1 MIKKIIN
8 KLPFN
13 SIYSKLF
20 LLFFIIGIV
29 PLIAG
34 SIYSYSNSRKA
45 LLDNAM
51 KQQELE
57 VTSAMRNIV
66 ILFMNSGLN
75 LRLSAEKTSF
85 ADFSGNYGNKDRS
98 YIDIGESLLGIII
111 ALPGVIESAGLT
123 DNNGNIISYMYSVG
137 GVSIK
142 GEDQDLSDKEFFRKT
157 LLLKEGDIY
166 YGTPEISLAT
176 QKWIIPGATPVFDRG
191 GIFRG
196 ILYIQIYLDSI
207 ARVIGHIAHT
217 EDIIFII
224 DKNGQMIAQLGGK
237 PVEPLSLTILQ
248 DSHPSYNNAIKD
260 MKAGDSGIMQ
270 IFFNNKPSWI
280 TYKNIPADVNNQN
293 IWNIAVITSE
303 EAIYAGVNARK
314 YLVMV
319 FLISSVLLVIAG
331 LLGWRIARP
340 IKELTSK
347 STAMSNGELA
357 SRVNIQRQ
365 DEIGQLA
372 HAFNKMAASIQESHN
387 ELVRLSSV
395 DGLTGLYNHREFQK
409 RLEAEINRASRHGST
424 LSLLLID
431 IDYFKKVNDT
441 YGHQSGDEVLHILG
455 DFILKKIRISDFAA
469 RYGGEEF
476 SIILPETTSS
486 NAFIFSERLRKEIN
500 LLATT
505 VLGKETINITVSIG
519 IATFPEDSSK
529 REWLIKAADQ
539 ALYFAKQK
547 GRNKS
552 ILYGETI
559 KAVFEK
565 KPYEVQALLEKAEDW
580 IFKDIATSV
589 EARLPYRRGHYE
601 AVCKTVQQIAQEFHL
616 SDNEKRTL
624 RIAAMISDIGALHIP
639 AETLLKPG
647 PLNEEEWKVVKTHP
661 ELSVK
666 LLSNVLNIQD
676 VLPAIQFHHE
686 HYDGSGYPSGLK
698 GDEIPLLARI
708 LSIADAY
715 HAMTSVSP
723 YRRKL
728 SREETIN
735 ELRFDSGRKYDPRIV
750 EVFIE
755 TLYSQEKEL
764 FDYPA

>member
-1 MIKKIIN
+1 
-8 KLPFN
+8 
-13 SIYSKLF
+13 
-20 LLFFIIGIV
+20 
-29 PLIAG
+29 
-34 SIYSYSNSRKA
+34 
-45 LLDNAM
+45 
-51 KQQELE
+51 
-57 VTSAMRNIV
+57 
-66 ILFMNSGLN
+66 
-75 LRLSAEKTSF
+75 
-85 ADFSGNYGNKDRS
+85 
-98 YIDIGESLLGIII
+98 
-111 ALPGVIESAGLT
+111 
-123 DNNGNIISYMYSVG
+123 
-137 GVSIK
+137 
-142 GEDQDLSDKEFFRKT
+142 
-157 LLLKEGDIY
+157 
-166 YGTPEISLAT
+166 
-176 QKWIIPGATPVFDRG
+176 
-191 GIFRG
+191 
-196 ILYIQIYLDSI
+196 
-207 ARVIGHIAHT
+207 
-217 EDIIFII
+217 
-224 DKNGQMIAQLGGK
+224 
-237 PVEPLSLTILQ
+237 
-248 DSHPSYNNAIKD
+248 
-260 MKAGDSGIMQ
+260 
-270 IFFNNKPSWI
+270 
-280 TYKNIPADVNNQN
+280 
-293 IWNIAVITSE
+293 
-303 EAIYAGVNARK
+303 
-314 YLVMV
+314 
-319 FLISSVLLVIAG
+319 
-331 LLGWRIARP
+331 
-340 IKELTSK
+340 
-347 STAMSNGELA
+347 MSNGELA

-735 ELRFDSGRKYDPRIV
+735 ELRFDSGKKYDPRIV